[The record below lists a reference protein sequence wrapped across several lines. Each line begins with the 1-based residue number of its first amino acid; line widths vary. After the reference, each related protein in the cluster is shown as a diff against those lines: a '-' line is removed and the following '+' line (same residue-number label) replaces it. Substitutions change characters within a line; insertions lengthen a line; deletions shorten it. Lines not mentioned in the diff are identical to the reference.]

1 MPNSVRPT
9 DEDTAS
15 AAPTATAPIA
25 SPVELGTAP
34 RTDRVA
40 DDVPAGPR
48 SRASTLPLVT
58 LVLGIAGVALG
69 VVVIWYIAAIA
80 LGLVAVIVGV
90 VALRR
95 TRGDADPKERSR
107 ATIGTMLGAIAI
119 LLGVCAAILLPHAV
133 DRVDHFFATM
143 QDDVNQNVDTV
154 SRGLR
159 SDVNRLDRS
168 TARDLHRLERQ
179 NRGDLDQLERR
190 SNASLADL
198 SGRLAQV
205 ETKLSDTERR
215 DLTRL
220 EQSLRDDLRNLDT
233 AMHTSSDAL
242 GERVAKLEQEM
253 ADVQRA
259 LHP

>member
-40 DDVPAGPR
+40 DDVPAGSR

-95 TRGDADPKERSR
+95 TRGDADPKERPR
-107 ATIGTMLGAIAI
+107 A
-119 LLGVCAAILLPHAV
+119 P
-133 DRVDHFFATM
+133 
-143 QDDVNQNVDTV
+143 
-154 SRGLR
+154 
-159 SDVNRLDRS
+159 
-168 TARDLHRLERQ
+168 
-179 NRGDLDQLERR
+179 
-190 SNASLADL
+190 LA
-198 SGRLAQV
+198 
-205 ETKLSDTERR
+205 
-215 DLTRL
+215 
-220 EQSLRDDLRNLDT
+220 
-233 AMHTSSDAL
+233 
-242 GERVAKLEQEM
+242 
-253 ADVQRA
+253 
-259 LHP
+259 